1 MRGQQPFPPPRVKRY
16 PDTRPHL
23 HPRAGVEADGGSSRG
38 FQQRDREGRS
48 QAPSQNPTLFAQGIR
63 LQSSLQAR
71 LCFSTRATAQLHCH
85 GPEGFSQAPP
95 SRLQKTSR
103 PLQDAPMGP
112 WATLARLQP
121 PEKRCFDGPGSP
133 ERLVAPPPRVA
144 RLSAFSFF
152 ISRVSGSGRKVTAAQ
167 SCFLE
172 RCLVEGRA
180 KIG

>member
-23 HPRAGVEADGGSSRG
+23 HPRAGFEADGGSSRG

-133 ERLVAPPPRVA
+133 ERLVAPPPELHACLHSRFSYQGYQAAAA
-144 RLSAFSFF
+144 R
-152 ISRVSGSGRKVTAAQ
+152 SRQHRAVSWKGVW
-167 SCFLE
+167 
-172 RCLVEGRA
+172 
-180 KIG
+180 